1 MEPPPPE
8 GACLSEEASPR
19 TRRPP
24 CSLVLGRDRLGRGC
38 GWCTCT
44 SGESSRRESSR
55 TVPAR
60 PTTGDVTP
68 RRPESTASSGLGG
81 EGGGAGSGPN
91 GTTWGLDAGAT
102 KCWWTRARAWAR
114 RCGCATGW
122 GFCWIR
128 GPFGWGTAAIGASG
142 TAHRSRS
149 PRSRVHRMQTY
160 ERTAGEERVRHQ
172 GYRETPAP
180 THSCANAQSSRES
193 RASAAARLVQPVFPG
208 GPSVMASSHVVL
220 HFSDFFF
227 LTFIFERQS
236 MSGGGAERGR
246 DRIRSGLSKL
256 SAQSPT
262 RGSNS
267 QTVRW

>member
-81 EGGGAGSGPN
+81 EGGAPGQGPTAPP
-91 GTTWGLDAGAT
+91 GG
-102 KCWWTRARAWAR
+102 WTR
-114 RCGCATGW
+114 
-122 GFCWIR
+122 
-128 GPFGWGTAAIGASG
+128 GPLSAGG
-142 TAHRSRS
+142 H
-149 PRSRVHRMQTY
+149 VHVL
-160 ERTAGEERVRHQ
+160 G
-172 GYRETPAP
+172 P
-180 THSCANAQSSRES
+180 
-193 RASAAARLVQPVFPG
+193 AAAAVPQAG
-208 GPSVMASSHVVL
+208 GSVGSVA
-220 HFSDFFF
+220 
-227 LTFIFERQS
+227 R
-236 MSGGGAERGR
+236 SGGGRQPSVLPELPIAHGVPALASIGCRPTSGR
-246 DRIRSGLSKL
+246 LARSACAIRVIGRHLPRHT
-256 SAQSPT
+256 AAPT
-262 RGSNS
+262 RSPPEKAEHLLLPAWCS
-267 QTVRW
+267 QSSQVALL